1 VVPVSLIA
9 PPAAA
14 AGPGQASSTRRNL
27 GEDPRARTPRARRP
41 VGPGHLSLSRHP
53 RRDTHEEESLSLRA
67 VGVAPAQARRVRP
80 GRRGPSYLKNAPEH
94 TAGRPVPTQRPDSD
108 PGDPDAGP
116 NTPAAAPDY
125 NSDMSRGCLRPA
137 RPPPPSGSVAACR
150 RRRGGGRAGCEGGDS
165 GGEAAEE
172 RQIASVYDKPLST
185 RPTDRLPCP
194 QCPSPSCRDC

>member
-1 VVPVSLIA
+1 VVLVSLIA
-9 PPAAA
+9 PPAA

-67 VGVAPAQARRVRP
+67 VGVAPAQARRVR
-80 GRRGPSYLKNAPEH
+80 RRGPSNLKIAPEH

-108 PGDPDAGP
+108 PGDPGAGP

-150 RRRGGGRAGCEGGDS
+150 RRRGGGRAERWRRGVRGRRCGVRGG
-165 GGEAAEE
+165 GGAAN
-172 RQIASVYDKPLST
+172 
-185 RPTDRLPCP
+185 RL
-194 QCPSPSCRDC
+194 RV